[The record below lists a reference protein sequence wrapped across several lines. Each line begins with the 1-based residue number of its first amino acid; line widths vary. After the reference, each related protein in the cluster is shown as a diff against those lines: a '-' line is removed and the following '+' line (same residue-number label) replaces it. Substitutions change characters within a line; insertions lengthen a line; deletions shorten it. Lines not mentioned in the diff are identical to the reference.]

1 MTGDLAR
8 ERALLITRV
17 VIAGYLVEVLLNLM
31 RPHVLANEPALSIF
45 QTLPGSAGS
54 FARLLSTPRAVF
66 WCMLAG
72 IAIGVLL
79 QAYVAI
85 TRPQGRPAAVVTWA
99 MLAVLLGP
107 FTLISLVVI
116 GLYPLVALACVPS
129 TAFALWLLHISQR
142 FARVR
147 WLALLAAFT
156 WGALLVFSLGRA
168 YSGLGFGTL
177 YGYTAGKISATNLSS
192 FDTSLWRVLG
202 LLIVHLSVV
211 NELTVAA
218 GVLLLLLMFRHR
230 RIDTVT
236 GLVLGAAI
244 GLGYNFTES
253 IMYVQIYGS
262 LGTFLGATGGFEYW
276 IRQSIGLLA
285 GQVTFGALIGAG
297 IGAAFQARQRERR
310 RLIAGAGIVTAI
322 GGTVAAEILS
332 GWLSHLAQEHLT
344 SGGTLDT
351 LVISPLLWL
360 LPQAPFIAVA
370 ALLLAAGR
378 RARSESARAFVL
390 AEAGDGGR
398 AITGPEVPY
407 LADPGLRL
415 WALVRTWRRHG
426 WNAALALH
434 RLQSAQLDLAG
445 WRWQQH
451 HLTDPGQYPAA
462 QEEGDVLRT
471 KVIRL
476 KTAAAAYPAVT
487 S

>member
-1 MTGDLAR
+1 MTGGLAR

-66 WCMLAG
+66 WCVIAG
-72 IAIGVLL
+72 IVTGVVI
-79 QAYVAI
+79 QAYAAI
-85 TRPQGRPAAVVTWA
+85 TRPQGRRGAVVTWV

-116 GLYPLVALACVPS
+116 ALYPLVALACVPC

-142 FARVR
+142 FAR
-147 WLALLAAFT
+147 LAWPVLLAAFA

-168 YSGLGFGTL
+168 YTGLAFGTL
-177 YGYTAGKISATNLSS
+177 YGYTTGKISATNLSS
-192 FDTSLWRVLG
+192 FSTSMWRVLG

-211 NELTVAA
+211 NELIIAA
-218 GVLLLLLMFRHR
+218 GVLLLLLMVGHR
-230 RIDTVT
+230 RVDTVT

-253 IMYVQIYGS
+253 ILYIQVYGS
-262 LGTFLGATGGFEYW
+262 LGSFLGATGGFEYW
-276 IRQSIGLLA
+276 IRQSVGLLA

-297 IGAAFQARQRERR
+297 IGLAFQARQRKRR
-310 RLIAGAGIVTAI
+310 RLIAGAAIVTAI
-322 GGTVAAEILS
+322 GGSVAAEILS
-332 GWLSHLAQEHLT
+332 GWLSHLMQGDIT
-344 SGGTLDT
+344 SGGALDA

-360 LPQAPFIAVA
+360 LPQAPFMILA
-370 ALLLAAGR
+370 AMLLTAGR
-378 RARSESARAFVL
+378 RARGAAARAAIS
-390 AEAGDGGR
+390 AEADDGSE
-398 AITGPEVPY
+398 AITEPEADY

-415 WALVRTWRRHG
+415 WTIAATWRRHG
-426 WNAALALH
+426 RSTALALH

-445 WRWQQH
+445 WRWQQQ
-451 HLTDPGQYPAA
+451 LTDSGDDMAA
-462 QEEGDVLRT
+462 QEEGDALRA

-476 KTAAAAYPAVT
+476 KTTAPAHSAVT

>member
-1 MTGDLAR
+1 MTGHLAR

-45 QTLPGSAGS
+45 QTLPGLGS
-54 FARLLSTPRAVF
+54 SLARLLSTPRAVF
-66 WCMLAG
+66 WGMIAG
-72 IAIGVLL
+72 IAIGMLI
-79 QAYVAI
+79 QAYAAI
-85 TRPQGRPAAVVTWA
+85 ARPQGRRAAVVTWV

-116 GLYPLVALACVPS
+116 ALYPLVALACMPS

-142 FARVR
+142 FARLT
-147 WLALLAAFT
+147 WPALLAAFA

-177 YGYTAGKISATNLSS
+177 YGYTTGKISATNLSS
-192 FDTSLWRVLG
+192 FDTSMWRALG
-202 LLIVHLSVV
+202 LLILHLSVV

-230 RIDTVT
+230 RIDTLT

-253 IMYVQIYGS
+253 ILYIQIYGS

-285 GQVTFGALIGAG
+285 GQVTFGALIGAA
-297 IGAAFQARQRERR
+297 IGTAFQARQRQRR

-322 GGTVAAEILS
+322 GAAVAAEILS
-332 GWLSHLAQEHLT
+332 GCLSHLVQGHVANGGAL
-344 SGGTLDT
+344 GTLM
-351 LVISPLLWL
+351 ISPLLWL
-360 LPQAPFIAVA
+360 LPQAPFIALA

-378 RARSESARAFVL
+378 RARGAAARVAIS
-390 AEAGDGGR
+390 AEAGDSGG
-398 AITGPEVPY
+398 AITAPEVPY
-407 LADPGLRL
+407 LTDPGLRL
-415 WALVRTWRRHG
+415 WAVAGTWRRHG
-426 WNAALALH
+426 RSAALALH

-445 WRWQQH
+445 WRWQQQ
-451 HLTDPGQYPAA
+451 LSGSEGDLAA
-462 QEEGDVLRT
+462 QEEGDALRA

-476 KTAAAAYPAVT
+476 KTTASTSPAVT

>member
-1 MTGDLAR
+1 MNGDLSR
-8 ERALLITRV
+8 ERAQLITRV
-17 VIAGYLVEVLLNLM
+17 IIAGYLVEVLLNLT

-72 IAIGVLL
+72 IATGVVI

-85 TRPQGRPAAVVTWA
+85 TRPQGRRAAVLTWA

-107 FTLISLVVI
+107 FTLISLAVI
-116 GLYPLVALACVPS
+116 ALYPLVALACVPS

-142 FARVR
+142 FAR
-147 WLALLAAFT
+147 LAWPVLLAAFA

-168 YSGLGFGTL
+168 YSGLAFGTL
-177 YGYTAGKISATNLSS
+177 YGYTTGKVSVSNFDS
-192 FDTSLWRVLG
+192 FDTSMWRVLG

-211 NELTVAA
+211 NGLVVAV
-218 GVLLLLLMFRHR
+218 GVLLLLLLFRHR
-230 RIDTVT
+230 RIDTAT

-244 GLGYNFTES
+244 GLGYNFVES
-253 IMYVQIYGS
+253 VIFIQIYGS
-262 LGTFLGATGGFEYW
+262 LGSFLGATGGFEYW

-297 IGAAFQARQRERR
+297 IGAAFQTRQRERR
-310 RLIAGAGIVTAI
+310 RLIAGAAIVTAI
-322 GGTVAAEILS
+322 GGAVAAEILS
-332 GWLSHLAQEHLT
+332 GWLSHLVQGAVT

-360 LPQAPFIAVA
+360 LPQAPFMILA
-370 ALLLAAGR
+370 AMLLSAGR
-378 RARSESARAFVL
+378 RARGATARAAIS

-398 AITGPEVPY
+398 AITEPEVSY

-415 WALVRTWRRHG
+415 WTVAGTWRQHG
-426 WNAALALH
+426 PSAALALH
-434 RLQSAQLDLAG
+434 RLQSAQLNLAG
-445 WRWQQH
+445 WRWQQQ
-451 HLTDPGQYPAA
+451 LTDPEEDPAA
-462 QEEGDVLRT
+462 QEEGDALRA

-476 KTAAAAYPAVT
+476 KTAAATRPAVT